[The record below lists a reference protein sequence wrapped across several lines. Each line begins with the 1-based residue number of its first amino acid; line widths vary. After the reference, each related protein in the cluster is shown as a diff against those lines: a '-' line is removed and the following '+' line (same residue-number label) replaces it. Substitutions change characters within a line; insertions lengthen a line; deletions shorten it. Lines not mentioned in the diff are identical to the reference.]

1 MWVIVG
7 PEREG
12 FFASAGQMHHNSQVA
27 HTLWPDRMHE
37 VCKHHC
43 SIAVARGLEELCD
56 VPEKTSKKR
65 GKKRKTRGQESQ
77 TASLQIASTMS
88 NQTGDS

>member
-1 MWVIVG
+1 LFV
-7 PEREG
+7 
-12 FFASAGQMHHNSQVA
+12 SAGQMHYNGPVDY
-27 HTLWPDRMHE
+27 TLWPHRVHE
-37 VCKHHC
+37 VCKHGR
-43 SIAVARGLEELCD
+43 SITIARGLEHLRE